1 MNEEGITS
9 TGQAPL
15 SRRILM
21 YSIMLTIILVSIE
34 ILAFVA
40 ITLTKY
46 KGIFYDPS
54 LITQSYLEYLDK
66 YDVNL
71 GWPSRKPIKGQ
82 AEIEFTTPATKRN
95 GDVVTT
101 NIKVKNISAAP
112 IARLSISET
121 WFDKGQAQVAS
132 SSGSLD
138 KPLNPGAVETVT
150 IQTPWN
156 AKMNGNSWQFSH
168 ANGTVKPKRVAK
180 LEDTAKGAAKK

>member
-1 MNEEGITS
+1 MNR
-9 TGQAPL
+9 
-15 SRRILM
+15 SRIAV
-21 YSIMLTIILVSIE
+21 IATLVGVSF
-34 ILAFVA
+34 A
-40 ITLTKY
+40 
-46 KGIFYDPS
+46 GPS
-54 LITQSYLEYLDK
+54 LIAQTAPEMKPILAGKKVE
-66 YDVNL
+66 
-71 GWPSRKPIKGQ
+71 PPIKGQ

-101 NIKVKNISAAP
+101 NIKVKNVSAAP

-132 SSGSLD
+132 SQGALD

-168 ANGTVKPKRVAK
+168 ANGTIKPKRVAK